1 MVIIEYEV
9 IDQFFPLVERT
20 FNVKL
25 TKRDKE
31 LLIANMTSEP
41 NLKVISFDSDKGF
54 VIENSA
60 DHSKEYQILNRF
72 RYHVTDHTGD
82 KRIQKR
88 ILLIKYL

>member
-9 IDQFFPLVERT
+9 IDHFFPLVERT

-41 NLKVISFDSDKGF
+41 NLKVISFDQDNRLI
-54 VIENSA
+54 IENTA
-60 DHSKEYQILNRF
+60 DHSKEYRIVNRF
-72 RYHVTDHTGD
+72 RYPITDPVRD

>member
-41 NLKVISFDSDKGF
+41 NLKVISFDQDNRL
-54 VIENSA
+54 VIENTA
-60 DHSKEYQILNRF
+60 DHSKEYRIVNRF
-72 RYHVTDHTGD
+72 RYHITDPIRD